1 MRLIVGMAASNP
13 DVINGSF
20 TACHALQFAGGL
32 LESDLDRQAAVEF
45 LQNVNKSTGW
55 RTAHVIE
62 ELKSQWA
69 VFGPE
74 NQRKDVWPLDH
85 LV

>member
-1 MRLIVGMAASNP
+1 MAVSNP

-32 LESDLDRQAAVEF
+32 LESDLDRQAAVKF
-45 LQNVNKSTGW
+45 LQSVNKSTGW

-62 ELKSQWA
+62 ELRSQWTA
-69 VFGPE
+69 LGSA
-74 NQRKDVWPLDH
+74 NQRKDVWPLDY